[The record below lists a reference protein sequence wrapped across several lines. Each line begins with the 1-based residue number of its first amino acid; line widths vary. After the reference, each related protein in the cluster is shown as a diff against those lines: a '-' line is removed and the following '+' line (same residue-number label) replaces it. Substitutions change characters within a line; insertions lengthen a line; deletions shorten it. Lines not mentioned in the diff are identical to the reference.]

1 LRDRLGIEA
10 ASGAAILGMM
20 ADDALIAVVH
30 FAEQR
35 PLTERDRT
43 ALETVKDMLAAVE
56 QLSSRAV
63 AAPSQLRSMA
73 PLVVLDETFQ
83 AVTNARGEHGDDVV
97 VAVAQLRSDIEQL
110 LEERADADAVRRLR
124 AFLDRLA
131 DVTLARSE
139 ELARP
144 GREHRPEWTKTV
156 SPS

>member
-1 LRDRLGIEA
+1 
-10 ASGAAILGMM
+10 M

-35 PLTERDRT
+35 PLTDRDRS
-43 ALETVKDMLAAVE
+43 ALATVKDVLAAIE

-63 AAPSQLRSMA
+63 SPPSQIRSMA

-83 AVTNARGEHGDDVV
+83 AVTNARGEHGDDVA
-97 VAVAQLRSDIEQL
+97 VAVAQLRSDIEEL
-110 LEERADADAVRRLR
+110 LEQRADANAVSRLR
-124 AFLDRLA
+124 TFLDRLA

-144 GREHRPEWTKTV
+144 GREHRPKWTKTV

>member
-1 LRDRLGIEA
+1 MRDRLGIEA
-10 ASGAAILGMM
+10 ASGSAILGMM

-35 PLTERDRT
+35 SLTPRDRE
-43 ALETVKDMLAAVE
+43 ALASIKDLLTAVE
-56 QLSSRAV
+56 QLSSRSV

-73 PLVVLDETFQ
+73 PLIVLGETFQ
-83 AVTNARGEHGDDVV
+83 AVTSARGEHDDVV
-97 VAVAQLRSDIEQL
+97 VAVAQLRSDIEDVLDDQ
-110 LEERADADAVRRLR
+110 AQADAVERLR

-131 DVTLARSE
+131 NLTLTRSE

-144 GREHRPEWTKTV
+144 GREHRSEWIKTV